1 MSINERIKLV
11 RKKLKYNQTEF
22 GKELG
27 IGQGAASWIEQE
39 GNRVIEDHIKTICD
53 KFSIDEYWL
62 RTGRGSMFI
71 DHTLDLVDRL
81 THELNILEEER
92 DILLEYLSYPNEE
105 RREIIELARS
115 FLKRYF
121 VIEYGGMGL
130 SQKSDDIEI
139 EKKASEYRK
148 KL

>member
-53 KFSIDEYWL
+53 KMI
-62 RTGRGSMFI
+62 T
-71 DHTLDLVDRL
+71 
-81 THELNILEEER
+81 
-92 DILLEYLSYPNEE
+92 
-105 RREIIELARS
+105 
-115 FLKRYF
+115 
-121 VIEYGGMGL
+121 
-130 SQKSDDIEI
+130 
-139 EKKASEYRK
+139 
-148 KL
+148 